1 MNEEERNVYISSQ
14 LYPKSIKEM
23 DKIRSSIVEL
33 QGLEKLASSALL
45 EP

>member
-1 MNEEERNVYISSQ
+1 MNEEERAVYTYSQ

-45 EP
+45 GP